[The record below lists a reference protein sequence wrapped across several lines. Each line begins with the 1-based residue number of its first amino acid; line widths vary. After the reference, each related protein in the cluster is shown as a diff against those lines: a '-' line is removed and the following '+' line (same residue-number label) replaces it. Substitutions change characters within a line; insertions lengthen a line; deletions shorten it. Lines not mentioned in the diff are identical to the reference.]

1 MSVPASAITRI
12 GTTAVRTTRARRA
25 ALRGGIAGN
34 FVDQMHIFLPVTT
47 LGPALPVLAGPSAVA
62 SSVAYVVMATLIG
75 RPVGAMIFGP
85 LADALGRVRTTRVA
99 IAGTAASTG
108 AIALLPTHQVLGVWT
123 MVLVIMLR
131 FLGGVFLAGEYTSA
145 IPLAM
150 EWSRPRHRGLVSGL
164 VMSMSPWAQACVAFV
179 TVWLLT
185 VLGRGEYA
193 VWGWRLPFAAGAL
206 ASVLML
212 VYYSRRVVDAGTFT
226 RVGLRADRPGLR
238 DVLGGRWAPA
248 FWQVFLLMSGLWLMT
263 NMAVIVM
270 AQRLTGD
277 THLGPTGVALVM
289 GGAAVVQALV
299 MALTG
304 HLSTVL
310 GRRRLLVLWSSAA
323 LVAGAPLWLWVTRG
337 AGGLLGAGVGV
348 AALQALT
355 VCAYGPMGAY
365 LTERFPTVVRATAY
379 GTAYSLSIVVP
390 ALYPYYLPDL
400 ERVLGHEGGPAAL
413 LILGA
418 VLVLAGTAAGPRLSA
433 AELDADVDAV
443 AGRAER

>member
-1 MSVPASAITRI
+1 MSAVAQGVVSAAET
-12 GTTAVRTTRARRA
+12 GVRLPRARRA

-85 LADALGRVRTTRVA
+85 IADTLGRVKTTRVA
-99 IAGTAASTG
+99 IAGTAVATG

-123 MVLVIMLR
+123 MVLVILLR

-150 EWSRPRHRGLVSGL
+150 EWSRPRQRGLVSGL
-164 VMSMSPWAQACVAFV
+164 VMSMSPWAQASVAFV
-179 TVWLLT
+179 TVGLLLG
-185 VLGRGEYA
+185 LGRGEYA
-193 VWGWRLPFAAGAL
+193 AWGWRVPFGVGAL

-212 VYYSRRVVDAGTFT
+212 VYYSRRVVDAGNFT
-226 RVGLRADRPGLR
+226 PGRLRADRPGLR
-238 DVLGGRWAPA
+238 DVLAGRWARS
-248 FWQVFLLMSGLWLMT
+248 FWQVFSLMTGLWLMT

-270 AQRLTGD
+270 AQRLSTD
-277 THLGPTGVALVM
+277 AHLDPTGVALAM
-289 GGAAVVQALV
+289 GAAAVVEALV
-299 MALTG
+299 MVASG

-310 GRRRLLVLWSSAA
+310 GRRRLLVLWAGVA
-323 LVAGAPLWLWVTRG
+323 LVASPPLWLWVTS
-337 AGGLLGAGVGV
+337 ASPGLLRAALGV
-348 AALQALT
+348 AALQAVT

-365 LTERFPTVVRATAY
+365 LTERFPTAVRATAY

-390 ALYPYYLPDL
+390 ALYPYYLPGL
-400 ERVLGHEGGPAAL
+400 QRVAGHQGAPIAL
-413 LILGA
+413 LVLGA
-418 VLVLAGTAAGPRLSA
+418 VLVLVATAFGPRLSPT
-433 AELDADVDAV
+433 ELDHDVDSV
-443 AGRAER
+443 AARVGR